1 MRLLAAVLCAL
12 ALPVSVYGRSV
23 AIEAVDSV
31 SGDGVPYVAVYLTG
45 TPRGALADEDG
56 RARIE
61 VPDHGVSR
69 LELSAMGY
77 EKKKFSGKSRSHS
90 RQGANAS
97 GRCGS

>member
-45 TPRGALADEDG
+45 TRGALSPMRTAERG
-56 RARIE
+56 LRFRTTE
-61 VPDHGVSR
+61 CRGSNSR
-69 LELSAMGY
+69 PWDMR
-77 EKKKFSGKSRSHS
+77 KKVFR
-90 RQGANAS
+90 
-97 GRCGS
+97 